1 MTEFRCE
8 LLSADQLALLAN
20 GPLPSGIAAGEPHR
34 SLHRDLY
41 LDTTDDSLRRR
52 GITCRLRI
60 GAEGRAVLTL
70 RIADAGDRGIT
81 RVDAPVKATDPAQAL
96 ASDNAVS
103 RRIRGIIDPALLGV
117 RVDLE
122 IDRLTRPSSL

>member
-20 GPLPSGIAAGEPHR
+20 GPLPPGIAAGEARR

-60 GAEGRAVLTL
+60 DAEGRAVLTL
-70 RIADAGDRGIT
+70 RIADAGGQRIT
-81 RVDAPVKATDPAQAL
+81 RVDAPVEATDPARAL
-96 ASDNAVS
+96 ASDNPVV
-103 RRIRGIIDPALLGV
+103 RRVRGIIDP
-117 RVDLE
+117 
-122 IDRLTRPSSL
+122 

>member
-20 GPLPSGIAAGEPHR
+20 GPLPPGIAAGEPRR

-60 GAEGRAVLTL
+60 DAEGRAALTL
-70 RIADAGDRGIT
+70 RIADAGVQGGT
-81 RVDAPVKATDPAQAL
+81 RVDAMVKATDPATAL
-96 ASDNAVS
+96 ASDNEVA
-103 RRIRGIIDPALLGV
+103 RRIPASIDPPLLGV
-117 RVDLE
+117 RVDRE
-122 IDRLTRPSSL
+122 AD

>member
-20 GPLPSGIAAGEPHR
+20 GPLPSGIAAGEARR
-34 SLHRDLY
+34 SFHRDLY

-60 GAEGRAVLTL
+60 TAEGRAVLTL
-70 RIADAGDRGIT
+70 RIAEAGERRIT
-81 RVDAPVKATDPAQAL
+81 RVDAPVKASDPANAL
-96 ASDNAVS
+96 AAENAVA
-103 RRIRGIIDPALLGV
+103 RRVRGIIDPALLGV

-122 IDRLTRPSSL
+122 V